1 MEINAALF
9 DNELYDLI
17 EPGFTDESFQK
28 IKFMNVTRARVMGAE
43 IELKG
48 YFGFFGAQTGFT
60 YMDPRDLTLDEVLK
74 YRPKV
79 LWYSKLWLPW
89 EFLEMSCDYRYMSE
103 IQNIDDQLKYQ
114 VEDYEARVAVHIVD
128 LSITADFGQISS
140 NKLKASLIAKNLLD
154 YYYVE
159 YVGSLGPT
167 RSLVFQLEFR
177 L

>member
-1 MEINAALF
+1 
-9 DNELYDLI
+9 
-17 EPGFTDESFQK
+17 
-28 IKFMNVTRARVMGAE
+28 
-43 IELKG
+43 
-48 YFGFFGAQTGFT
+48 
-60 YMDPRDLTLDEVLK
+60 
-74 YRPKV
+74 
-79 LWYSKLWLPW
+79 
-89 EFLEMSCDYRYMSE
+89 MSE